1 MNPAGADRNRAAARR
16 ISFEL
21 FAAGQLALMDELTTP
36 GFVNH
41 GQTGGV
47 PDADGRASLAIA
59 VARVRGGFPDL
70 RYELLHEI
78 AEGDLVVHHLQ
89 AHGTQLGEFA
99 GAPASGRA
107 AQWREVHI
115 MRFEDARMA
124 EQWGVVDRLAVLQQL
139 GLMPRP
145 PRP

>member
-1 MNPAGADRNRAAARR
+1 MTAERNRAAARR

-21 FAAGQLALMDELTTP
+21 FAAGELGLMDELTTP

-47 PDADGRASLAIA
+47 PDADGRASLANA

-70 RYELLHEI
+70 HYELLHEI
-78 AEGDLVVHHLQ
+78 AEGELVVHHLQ
-89 AHGTQLGEFA
+89 AQGTHLGDFA
-99 GAPASGRA
+99 GAASSGRV

-139 GLMPRP
+139 GLMPS
-145 PRP
+145 PRRT

>member
-1 MNPAGADRNRAAARR
+1 
-16 ISFEL
+16 
-21 FAAGQLALMDELTTP
+21 
-36 GFVNH
+36 
-41 GQTGGV
+41 V
-47 PDADGRASLAIA
+47 PDADGRASLANA

-99 GAPASGRA
+99 GAPASGRTA
-107 AQWREVHI
+107 HWREAHI
-115 MRFEDARMA
+115 MRFEDGRMA

-139 GLMPRP
+139 GLAPVPR
-145 PRP
+145 RA